1 MTEKWTN
8 GHCCCRSGVQDVY
21 SHSLALTEEFN
32 SHELLCVAV
41 VQHFWTQTFHV
52 FTCGCFCS
60 SDECCLLFG
69 RHVVAVIIKSHTKR
83 LFKWSSVSI
92 IGRAVVGVF
101 EEGAVG
107 I

>member
-41 VQHFWTQTFHV
+41 VQHFWTQTFLPWRPVCLRVVV
-52 FTCGCFCS
+52 FVPAMSAVFCLGDMS
-60 SDECCLLFG
+60 
-69 RHVVAVIIKSHTKR
+69 
-83 LFKWSSVSI
+83 
-92 IGRAVVGVF
+92 
-101 EEGAVG
+101 
-107 I
+107 